1 MKYFLLAAI
10 SFMSHFVAAQVT
22 VQAINMAHTNLEEN
36 RRDSVKVYA
45 EQIMDAASTEGTD
58 TLKAIGEY
66 FLAEGI
72 LYENPGESLTLANT
86 AFEVFIKTK
95 MNLYAARAKKSIGNS
110 YKLLSKYEESVAA
123 FKEALQLLTGN
134 QSSAAVNLGA
144 IINYGIGATLRDNA
158 QYKEAITYLQKT
170 DSLAEHIHNTSVQ
183 ISAQIQMAAIF
194 FEIDDFEKAKFY
206 FLQAGKMAADPAY
219 SNLRYFITNGLAHVY
234 REDNQLDSAL
244 LFFRKAYIGS
254 KESHDEVNAAVYLFN
269 IADLLMETGQVDSAK
284 IVNDEMVAVSQ
295 KIGLTENIGFGHEI
309 NSRYFI
315 KKNRPKDAIES
326 AMQSLKISEEIGDAE
341 QLIRARKNLFE
352 IYRQAGQF
360 DLALDAYL
368 KYDALTDSLDLAQN
382 MARVEELQ
390 AEYETAKKDRSIQE
404 LQQQNEIQQLQLSRR
419 NLLLIVVAVVLVG
432 VIVVGVLFYRQRNL
446 RKDKEANDLKQK
458 LLRVQLNPHFM
469 FNSLNAIQNLV
480 FKNTDRQRTADY
492 LARFSQLT
500 RQILELNQRDF
511 ISLEDEIKFIEN
523 YIAIQQLR
531 FDEPFQYE
539 LSVDSEVESNELL
552 IPPMI
557 TQPFLENAIEHGI
570 MNKQGAGKIAIKF
583 SSTATHLQILIEDN
597 GVGRDQAS
605 FNQRNKAHRSLA
617 TQITL
622 DRLANM
628 EKSFKKPAAMG
639 INDIVKD
646 GLVCGTKVFFDLP
659 LTYAQ

>member
-1 MKYFLLAAI
+1 MKYFLLAAL
-10 SFMSHFVAAQVT
+10 SFMSHCGLTQAAT
-22 VQAINMAHTNLEEN
+22 QAIDRANTNLEGN

-45 EQIMDAASTEGTD
+45 KQIMEYGAKEEIDSLA
-58 TLKAIGEY
+58 AIGKY

-72 LYENPGESLTLANT
+72 LYEDPAESLTLASS

-95 MNLYAARAKKSIGNS
+95 MKLYAARAKKSIGNS

-123 FKEALQLLTGN
+123 FKEAMQLLDGN

-144 IINYGIGATLRDNA
+144 IINYGIGAALRDNA
-158 QYKEAITYLQKT
+158 QYREAITYLQKT
-170 DSLAEHIHNTSVQ
+170 DSIAERIPNPSVQ
-183 ISAQIQMAAIF
+183 ISALIQIAAIF
-194 FEIDDFEKAKFY
+194 FEVKDFEKAKSY
-206 FLQAGKMAADPAY
+206 FLQAEQMAADSAY

-234 REDNQLDSAL
+234 REENQLDSAL
-244 LFFRKAYIGS
+244 LLFQKAYLGS
-254 KESHDEVNAAVYLFN
+254 KDIHDEVNAAVYLFN
-269 IADLLMETGQVDSAK
+269 IADLLMEIGLVDSAK
-284 IVNDEMVAVSQ
+284 VVNDEMMAVSE
-295 KIGLTENIGFGHEI
+295 KIGLTENIAFGHEI
-309 NSRYFI
+309 NSRFFI
-315 KKNRPKDAIES
+315 KKNRPKEAVKS
-326 AMQSLKISEEIGDAE
+326 ALQSLEISKQIGDPE

-352 IYRQAGQF
+352 IYREAGHF
-360 DLALDAYL
+360 DMALDAYL
-368 KYDALTDSLDLAQN
+368 KYDVLTDSLELAQN
-382 MARVEELQ
+382 MARIEELQ
-390 AEYETAKKDRSIQE
+390 TEYETSKKDRSILQ
-404 LQQQNEIQQLQLSRR
+404 LQQQNEIQELQLSRR

-432 VIVVGVLFYRQRNL
+432 IIVVGVLFYRQRNL

-500 RQILELNQRDF
+500 RQILELNRRDF

-531 FDEPFQYE
+531 FDEPFQHE

-570 MNKQGAGKIAIKF
+570 MNKQGDGKIAIKF

-617 TQITL
+617 TQITI

-628 EKSFKKPAAMG
+628 EKSFKKRAVMD
-639 INDIVKD
+639 INDIVKE
-646 GLVCGTKVFFDLP
+646 GLVCGTKVFFELP